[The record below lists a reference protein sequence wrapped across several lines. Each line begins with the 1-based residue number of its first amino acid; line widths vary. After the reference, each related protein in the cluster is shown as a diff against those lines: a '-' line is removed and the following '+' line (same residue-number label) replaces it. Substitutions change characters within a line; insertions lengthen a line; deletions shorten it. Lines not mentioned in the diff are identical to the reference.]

1 MKNYKGE
8 TISGIRQLKKPEYG
22 AGKTNRY
29 GQPVVNWNYLSKYA
43 DDDGFDTRNIESNG
57 KHTVEYILPY
67 GSIIIRY
74 GSEIGHFSAPKGTA
88 YENLALP
95 YIPESVEYNEYKVT
109 AHDVRIQCIV
119 EKGIVAPGFDSNG
132 GAVQYLHPI
141 TIRESVRKGMLER
154 I

>member
-29 GQPVVNWNYLSKYA
+29 GQPVVNWNYLSKHA

-57 KHTVEYILPY
+57 KHTVEFIIPC
-67 GSIIIRY
+67 GSVIIRY
-74 GSEIGHFSAPKGTA
+74 GSEIGHFSAPKGSP
-88 YENLALP
+88 YDKLSLP
-95 YIPESVEYNEYKVT
+95 YIPESMEYNEYKVI
-109 AHDVRIQCIV
+109 ADNVRIICV
-119 EKGIVAPGFDSNG
+119 VDKGIAAPGFDSEG

-141 TIRESVRKGMLER
+141 TIRESVKKGMLER

>member
-22 AGKTNRY
+22 TGKTNRY
-29 GQPVVNWNYLSKYA
+29 GQPVVNWNCLSKYA

>member
-1 MKNYKGE
+1 MKNYNGE
-8 TISGIRQLKKPEYG
+8 SISGIRQLKKPEYG
-22 AGKTNRY
+22 TGKTNRY
-29 GQPVVNWNYLSKYA
+29 GQPVVNWNCLSKYA